1 MSAPVKHEALT
12 ERLIRIYFEIYNEL
26 GHGFVESVYENA
38 YTLLLTR
45 DGIGFERQK
54 PIKVKF
60 LGQEIG
66 DFKADLI
73 VDSVVILE
81 LKAVRALDRT
91 HEKQLI
97 NYLRATDM
105 EVGMLFNFGPTSQ
118 FKRLVLDNDRK
129 QPRAAAAG
137 QPS

>member
-1 MSAPVKHEALT
+1 ME
-12 ERLIRIYFEIYNEL
+12 
-26 GHGFVESVYENA
+26 
-38 YTLLLTR
+38 
-45 DGIGFERQK
+45 
-54 PIKVKF
+54 
-60 LGQEIG
+60 
-66 DFKADLI
+66 
-73 VDSVVILE
+73 SVVILE